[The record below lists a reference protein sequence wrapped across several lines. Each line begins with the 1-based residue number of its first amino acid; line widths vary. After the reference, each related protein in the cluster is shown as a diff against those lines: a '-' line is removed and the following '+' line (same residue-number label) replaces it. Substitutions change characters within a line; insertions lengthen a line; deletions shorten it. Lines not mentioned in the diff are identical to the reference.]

1 MAKKEALGRGLGA
14 LIPQKKPDIPQPQ
27 TVDAQTERGS
37 LEVDIDRIIPSSLQP
52 RKRFDED
59 SLRELADSIR
69 ENGIIQPP
77 VVRRTGDGTFELI
90 AGERRWRASHLAGL
104 KKIPVIVKDTAPAE
118 TLAMALIENIQRED
132 LNPLET
138 AEAFDHLMKDFGLT
152 QEEMSKKV
160 GKDRASVANYLR
172 LLKLASEVKMW
183 VTDGLISFG
192 HAKAILASE
201 DENAQVELARE
212 VIKRGLSVRETEAL
226 AKKKKAGDARKPE
239 PPGMKAKNPQ
249 IASIEEKLIRR
260 LGTKVMLDDRGKKGG
275 RISIDYYSLDEFDR
289 LLEILL
295 S

>member
-1 MAKKEALGRGLGA
+1 MGKKEALGRGLGA
-14 LIPQKKPDIPQPQ
+14 LIPQRKPDVPPPVNARLEQG
-27 TVDAQTERGS
+27 T

-226 AKKKKAGDARKPE
+226 AKKKKTGEVKKPE
-239 PPGMKAKNPQ
+239 SKAKNPQ